1 MPTGQ
6 EPKASVSTT
15 FSSPWPLVF
24 FPSSFGSLK
33 QCLMPIPWV
42 SFLAFFLFRLYHV
55 LLSCS
60 ITQGLAA
67 FGHGYFIQVSVNCP
81 ALCLNVWVARI
92 LPYKFWVWLL
102 SIGNCFRSSG
112 NTKLSTSGSGAFSS
126 LSVFQRA

>member
-24 FPSSFGSLK
+24 FPSSLGSLK

-55 LLSCS
+55 LLS
-60 ITQGLAA
+60 
-67 FGHGYFIQVSVNCP
+67 SVIYP
-81 ALCLNVWVARI
+81 VLSLKGWQRLDI
-92 LPYKFWVWLL
+92 L
-102 SIGNCFRSSG
+102 FRSQSIAQLFVLMFG
-112 NTKLSTSGSGAFSS
+112 WLGFCHISFGFG
-126 LSVFQRA
+126 L